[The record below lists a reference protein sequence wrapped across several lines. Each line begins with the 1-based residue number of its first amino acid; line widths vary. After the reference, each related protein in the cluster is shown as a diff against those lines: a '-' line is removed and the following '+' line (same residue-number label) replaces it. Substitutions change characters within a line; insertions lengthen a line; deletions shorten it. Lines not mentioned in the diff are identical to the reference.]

1 MGRLCLKIWGLAF
14 ASELGAQRNCIE
26 SHTWYLR
33 DLWVVRIVDN
43 ISERSV
49 EGR

>member
-1 MGRLCLKIWGLAF
+1 MGNLCLRIWGLAF
-14 ASELGAQRNCIE
+14 ASKLGAQRNCIE

-33 DLWVVRIVDN
+33 DLLIVRIVEN
-43 ISERSV
+43 ILERSI